1 MHDLIIAP
9 NFWSLLEAV
18 RRDIPPTVR
27 EVHERQKRG
36 GHDLPCITQVEA
48 GMRIGRQWR
57 SLRVARSANT
67 IAAALTALHG
77 GSAWSVVQGPGW
89 CAGGPS
95 AAILDALRPVSREVT
110 A

>member
-9 NFWSLLEAV
+9 DYWSLLEAV
-18 RRDIPPTVR
+18 RKEIPPTIR
-27 EVHERQKRG
+27 EVQERQKRS
-36 GHDLPCITQVEA
+36 GHDLPAITHTEA

-57 SLRVARSANT
+57 SLRVARAANT
-67 IAAALTALHG
+67 IAVALTALHG

-89 CAGGPS
+89 VAGGPS